1 MAKIGRPKLVENMT
15 EYEKR
20 CHFNRQ
26 GMAALTE
33 EQQKAIETA
42 KAALASFVSEWTESF
57 DIYDPDTPR
66 KLQQAFW
73 AMNNSFSSD
82 E

>member
-1 MAKIGRPKLVENMT
+1 MAKVGRPKLVENMT
-15 EYEKR
+15 EHEKR

-33 EQQKAIETA
+33 EQQKAVDKT
-42 KAALASFVSEWTESF
+42 KDALGSFVSEWTESF
-57 DIYDPDTPR
+57 DIYDPETPR

-73 AMNNSFSSD
+73 AMRNAFGSD